1 MEEQF
6 GVRIPRRSVT
16 KMHLAPTSLKCM
28 AFITAI
34 QCPSFG
40 KKKEGILPIQ
50 YLTNIQVPKSSQ
62 GNRSRK
68 GKCWARCLILDHVL
82 RLLC

>member
-1 MEEQF
+1 MNTDQMEEQF

-40 KKKEGILPIQ
+40 KKKRGDIANPVFNQ
-50 YLTNIQVPKSSQ
+50 YSS
-62 GNRSRK
+62 SK
-68 GKCWARCLILDHVL
+68 I
-82 RLLC
+82 